1 MKENLKVETTE
12 REREGECVW
21 SEKGVIQVNK
31 LSLKGVRFLS
41 LYLYLC

>member
-1 MKENLKVETTE
+1 MKEILKVETT
-12 REREGECVW
+12 EREGECVW